1 MLRYY
6 VIPKSALP
14 RVEKA
19 PVLTAIANMKNM
31 MGLKEGGLAQI
42 LNV

>member
-1 MLRYY
+1 MARFY
-6 VIPKSALP
+6 VIPRSTLP

-19 PVLTAIANMKNM
+19 PILTAITNLKNM